1 MVWFGSSAGVAL
13 CNMYP
18 EARSVVQ
25 WVRYG
30 WWIVIAY
37 VISFLALLSVSRW
50 HVDAAPNQT
59 KTSTGSATVVDR
71 EGSDRFSHATARL

>member
-1 MVWFGSSAGVAL
+1 MVWFGSSSGIAL

-37 VISFLALLSVSRW
+37 VVSFLAMLSVSRW
-50 HVDAAPNQT
+50 HPDPTPSQPTRQT
-59 KTSTGSATVVDR
+59 ASVTQWLKEALP
-71 EGSDRFSHATARL
+71 FP